1 MAPLSF
7 LLAASIPLARPSPT
21 PSARRTESGAP
32 DLPARL
38 HRPAAAPPTP
48 PAAASP
54 SPPHPQALAP
64 AGRRSCRARARR
76 SKAAAPVAQR
86 NRPAAGRPPSAAK
99 EDESNTDILMLAAK
113 KSPFAKMSINLATR
127 KKKGLSNSPPPVCAI
142 FIPRFALVN
151 QECTPAKCTAP

>member
-48 PAAASP
+48 PAAAP
-54 SPPHPQALAP
+54 AAP
-64 AGRRSCRARARR
+64 APGAARQ
-76 SKAAAPVAQR
+76 QR
-86 NRPAAGRPPSAAK
+86 PPPSA
-99 EDESNTDILMLAAK
+99 TGQQLAAHPAPQK
-113 KSPFAKMSINLATR
+113 KTNPTLTS
-127 KKKGLSNSPPPVCAI
+127 
-142 FIPRFALVN
+142 
-151 QECTPAKCTAP
+151 